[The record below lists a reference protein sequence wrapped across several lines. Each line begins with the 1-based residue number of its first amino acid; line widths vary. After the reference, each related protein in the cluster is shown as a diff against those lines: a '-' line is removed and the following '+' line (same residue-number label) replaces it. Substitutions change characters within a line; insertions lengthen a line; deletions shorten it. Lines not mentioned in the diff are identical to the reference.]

1 MEWNFATTGIVD
13 LTLGLIWME
22 WKHWKKKEKDINKCK
37 ENIKVED
44 GKILASFNLCWV

>member
-22 WKHWKKKEKDINKCK
+22 WKDGKKEEDINKCK
-37 ENIKVED
+37 EIITCV
-44 GKILASFNLCWV
+44 LHT